1 METKLYRSTTDKRL
15 GGVCGGLGD
24 YFHVDSTLIRIAWAG
39 IAIITLPF
47 GPGGLVIGGLAYA
60 ACRLIIP
67 VESGTEQG
75 L

>member
-1 METKLYRSTTDKRL
+1 METRLYRSTTDKRL
-15 GGVCGGLGD
+15 AGVCGGLGE
-24 YFHVDSTLIRIAWAG
+24 YFHVDSTLIRVAWAG

-47 GPGGLVIGGLAYA
+47 GAGGLVIGGLAYA

-67 VESGTEQG
+67 VEPGVESG